1 MSQIE
6 KTISEVLSGA
16 EPAVVAP
23 GDSAGAAAELMRSRH
38 TSCVLVC
45 DEGSL
50 EGIFTE
56 RDYLNLVAAERQDPE
71 TILVRDVMTANP
83 ETLERMDSIAH
94 AIHLMAEHGFRNI
107 PIMNRRGGVA
117 GLLTVRDVVGQLG
130 EIFSQA
136 QQGEGDGAYDD
147 WIDIGGG

>member
-6 KTISEVLSGA
+6 KTISGVLSGA
-16 EPAVVAP
+16 QPAVVSPA
-23 GDSAGAAAELMRSRH
+23 DTAAAAAALMGDQH

-45 DEGSL
+45 EDGDL
-50 EGIFTE
+50 KGIFTE
-56 RDYLNLVAAERQDPE
+56 RDYLNRVAAERQDPA
-71 TILVRDVMTANP
+71 TILVGDVMTANP

-107 PIMNRRGGVA
+107 PIMNRRGGTA
-117 GLLTVRDVVGQLG
+117 GLLSVRDVVAQLG
-130 EIFSQA
+130 EIFSQVQEA
-136 QQGEGDGAYDD
+136 EGDDAFDD

>member
-23 GDSAGAAAELMRSRH
+23 GDSAGAAAELMRNQH

-50 EGIFTE
+50 VGIFTE

-71 TILVRDVMTANP
+71 TIPVRDVMTANP

-136 QQGEGDGAYDD
+136 QQGEGEGAYDD